1 MFGPGLLADFN
12 ALSKNDWNFVSSL
25 LDPNDLAF
33 VVIVDGTA
41 VVVAVFVE
49 NISAVV
55 LCMFRLGKVR
65 LGKVRLG

>member
-33 VVIVDGTA
+33 VVIVDGKLY
-41 VVVAVFVE
+41 FWGE
-49 NISAVV
+49 
-55 LCMFRLGKVR
+55 GD
-65 LGKVRLG
+65 